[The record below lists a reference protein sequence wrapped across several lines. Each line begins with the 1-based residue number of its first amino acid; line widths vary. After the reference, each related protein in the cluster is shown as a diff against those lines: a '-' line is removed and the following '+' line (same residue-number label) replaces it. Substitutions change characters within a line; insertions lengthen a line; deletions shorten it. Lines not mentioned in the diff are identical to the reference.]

1 MEFDWTTFA
10 LEIINFVVLVWI
22 LQRFLYRPVTNAI
35 AERKSAI
42 EKTMADANAVQAAAQ
57 SLKQQYENRTA
68 DWRQEQTRARAQLV
82 EEIGAKRS
90 RMMVALNASLEQERE
105 SARGREQRHA
115 MELRHKLEEAA
126 FAAGGQFAARLLS
139 RVANPALEETIVQM
153 LLEDL
158 PRLADKDLQP
168 LRAACRKG
176 DTRIRITSG
185 YPMEDEQRSHLIQAL
200 SSLAEQPVACDFVR
214 DPDLLAG
221 LRISIG
227 PWILRSNLRDELKF
241 FAEVHRAGQ

>member
-22 LQRFLYRPVTNAI
+22 LQRFLYKPVANAI
-35 AERKSAI
+35 AERKAGI

-57 SLKQQYENRTA
+57 ALKQQYENRMA
-68 DWRQEQTRARAQLV
+68 DWEREQARARAQLL
-82 EEIGAKRS
+82 EEIDAERA
-90 RMMVALNASLEQERE
+90 RMMAALNVSLEQERE
-105 SARGREQRHA
+105 KERGLEQRHA
-115 MELRHKLEEAA
+115 LELRHRLEEAA
-126 FAAGGQFAARLLS
+126 LAEGGQFVARLLS
-139 RVANPALEETIVQM
+139 RVASPELEEKIVEM

-158 PRLADKDLQP
+158 PHLADKDLQP

-176 DTRIRITSG
+176 DPKIKITSG
-185 YPMEDEQRSHLIQAL
+185 YPLEDEQRSHLVQAL
-200 SSLAEQPVACDFVR
+200 SGLAEQPVACDFAH

-227 PWILRSNLRDELKF
+227 PWMLRSNLRDELKF

>member
-35 AERKSAI
+35 AERKAGI

-82 EEIGAKRS
+82 EEMDAERA
-90 RMMVALNASLEQERE
+90 RMKIALNISLERERE
-105 SARGREQRHA
+105 SARAIEQRHA
-115 MELRHKLEEAA
+115 VELRHKLEEAA
-126 FAAGGQFAARLLS
+126 FAAGGRFAARLLS
-139 RVANPALEETIVQM
+139 RVGSPELEETIVAM

-158 PRLADKDLQP
+158 PRLADKDLEP

-176 DTRIRITSG
+176 DTKIKITSG
-185 YPMEDEQRSHLIQAL
+185 YPLGDEQRSHLIQAL
-200 SSLAEQPVACDFVR
+200 SGLAEQPVTCDFGR

-227 PWILRSNLRDELKF
+227 PWILRSNLLDELKV
-241 FAEVHRAGQ
+241 FAEAHRAGH